1 MLNYKQLYYFWS
13 VAKYGGITKAAAQLH
28 LTPQTISGQLSELEQ
43 KADFKLFDRVGK
55 RLELSAEGKLA
66 FAYADE
72 IFQVGKE
79 LEALFRSKNRPKSLN
94 FKVGISD
101 VVPKTVAYR
110 LLSPTRSMEQH
121 VTMLCT
127 EDKPANLFS
136 SLALHQ
142 LDLVIADKPLTELK
156 GIRVFNHLLSESS
169 LAFYASEELADSIST
184 DFPKLLE
191 TTPMLLPSSD
201 SALRMNLE
209 RWLSENGIYPVVVGE
224 FDDSALMKVF
234 GQEGSGIFPAPYAI
248 ADELAKQY
256 GLVMIG
262 ELEDVRIRYYAISAD
277 RKLKHPA
284 VVAISEAANQ

>member
-169 LAFYASEELADSIST
+169 LAFYASKELAESISAE
-184 DFPKLLE
+184 FPKLLE

-209 RWLSENGIYPVVVGE
+209 RWLSENGIYPIVVGE

-284 VVAISEAANQ
+284 VIAISEAANQ